1 MALLQVQNLTVNYRT
16 LSGWVR
22 AAEGVNFEVEEGIA
36 LGLAGESGCGK
47 TTVAMSLLKIL
58 PRGGVIRRGRVVF
71 DGTDLVPLSEASMRK
86 IRWKGISI
94 VFQGAMNALNPVYK
108 VGDQIAEAIKIHE
121 HNISSSETKERVAK
135 LFEMVGIEPSRA
147 DTYPHEFSVGS

>member
-1 MALLQVQNLTVNYRT
+1 MVSMSTVLDVQHLTTHYRT
-16 LSGWVR
+16 LRGWVR
-22 AAEGVNFEVEEGIA
+22 AVEDVSFKIEKGQA

-108 VGDQIAEAIKIHE
+108 VGDQIGEAIKTHE
-121 HNISSSETKERVAK
+121 
-135 LFEMVGIEPSRA
+135 
-147 DTYPHEFSVGS
+147 